1 MIQAVKLKIKSM
13 LNFLGNNATGVYSQ
27 KKTSVIEGSVNR
39 CSQTKCLYF
48 VLELNQILLL
58 TGDTVIHKGEEY
70 SFEYNVKDMIEC
82 LITTNRQHYYYYAS
96 TPKDVTLMIYPHIKE
111 FKKIIKIHVSSKKV

>member
-1 MIQAVKLKIKSM
+1 MGI
-13 LNFLGNNATGVYSQ
+13 NATGVYSQ

-58 TGDTVIHKGEEY
+58 TGDTVIHKGEDG
-70 SFEYNVKDMIEC
+70 KDIILK
-82 LITTNRQHYYYYAS
+82 LIS
-96 TPKDVTLMIYPHIKE
+96 LLIL
-111 FKKIIKIHVSSKKV
+111 KKQVLLILLK